1 MAGRGYAVEEVV
13 VVPAVDR
20 ADRDHGG
27 DGVLVLA
34 ADGLLDGRAGGDRAV
49 VGAAGE
55 ADLPVGPRL
64 VGDVVDHVDGVE
76 DLVAVAVGL
85 AAAGVAGA
93 TQVHQRHRVAAR
105 DEVVVVVLRERALLA
120 AAEAGGARRR
130 GDAGGGR
137 LAVAPATRGRGC

>member
-1 MAGRGYAVEEVV
+1 MAGRGDAVEEVV

-55 ADLPVGPRL
+55 ADLAVGPRL

-93 TQVHQRHRVAAR
+93 AQVHQRHRVAAGH
-105 DEVVVVVLRERALLA
+105 EVVVVVLREGALLA
-120 AAEAGGARRR
+120 AAEAGRARSGVDSRWWASCS
-130 GDAGGGR
+130 G
-137 LAVAPATRGRGC
+137 PPSRGRGC